1 MNIVNKLTMKHM
13 LMNRRRTL
21 VTIVGVIISTA
32 MITAVATISL
42 SFLDMMVRDSIA
54 RNGLWHVQYV
64 GVDADQLSALRE
76 DPDTQAVSVKR
87 DVGWAEIADPKS
99 IYRPYL
105 FVQEFNSTAFENMPV
120 HLREGRLPENSGE
133 LVVTEGLLKR
143 EKGTWQV
150 GDTLTL
156 NLGERIG
163 IGVLPDTGEPYQ
175 ASLGQYNS
183 YMKTTADQ
191 KEYLKPLEMRTYT
204 IVGIIETPSFEY
216 SSFPGYTCLSYLDP
230 TALAG
235 TGSGSRQPADYGA
248 TCRAYVILKAP
259 DVNLFGHAKEM
270 AKELGVSE
278 YEFNNDLL
286 RYMGIVGNDQVRSTL
301 TGLSIVIMGI
311 IIIGSVSLI
320 YNAFAI
326 SVSERFRHLGML
338 SSVGATARQ
347 KRNSVFFEGLV
358 IGLISIPIGIASG
371 IAGIE
376 ITFRFINPTMK
387 ELLTVQTELHALVSP
402 GIIAAAVLLSALTIF
417 ISVYAPARRA
427 AKVAPIDAIRQTTD
441 VKLTGRTVRTS
452 KLTAK
457 IFGIEGDVA
466 LKNLKRNRRRY
477 KATVFS
483 LVISLVLFLSVSYFG
498 DNLKRS
504 YQMTTDD
511 IEYDTH
517 VNIYQGAENAEALV
531 AEIRNA
537 AYADSSVEVRELY
550 FETPESS
557 DFLQSRVIALDD
569 DSLRDYAG
577 AAGVDVRTLLDPDAM
592 AAVVVNTI
600 TYIDDMAG
608 KYVTKTVIEPKF
620 GEKWSLYSSP
630 DTQEEGSE
638 MVAVDELTMAGFT
651 DELPVGV
658 STKYAPKDAVFVVSM
673 AVQDK
678 LISKLEENSLHAGF
692 NHTVYLSGTEP
703 LKLAEELEAMD
714 QQDIYVFSVAEMRR
728 SEEQMMF
735 LMGVFVY
742 GFITLI
748 TLICAANIFNTISTS
763 VALRRREFAM
773 LRSIGMTPGGFGRMI
788 RYESIFYG
796 LKALIYGLPLSL
808 LVMLLLYRS
817 LANSF
822 DYPFLI
828 PWKSVAV
835 AVLAVFLM
843 VFSTMVY
850 ASAKIKKENIIESLR
865 EETI

>member
-1 MNIVNKLTMKHM
+1 M
-13 LMNRRRTL
+13 
-21 VTIVGVIISTA
+21 
-32 MITAVATISL
+32 
-42 SFLDMMVRDSIA
+42 
-54 RNGLWHVQYV
+54 
-64 GVDADQLSALRE
+64 
-76 DPDTQAVSVKR
+76 
-87 DVGWAEIADPKS
+87 
-99 IYRPYL
+99 
-105 FVQEFNSTAFENMPV
+105 
-120 HLREGRLPENSGE
+120 
-133 LVVTEGLLKR
+133 
-143 EKGTWQV
+143 
-150 GDTLTL
+150 
-156 NLGERIG
+156 
-163 IGVLPDTGEPYQ
+163 
-175 ASLGQYNS
+175 
-183 YMKTTADQ
+183 
-191 KEYLKPLEMRTYT
+191 
-204 IVGIIETPSFEY
+204 
-216 SSFPGYTCLSYLDP
+216 
-230 TALAG
+230 
-235 TGSGSRQPADYGA
+235 
-248 TCRAYVILKAP
+248 
-259 DVNLFGHAKEM
+259 
-270 AKELGVSE
+270 
-278 YEFNNDLL
+278 
-286 RYMGIVGNDQVRSTL
+286 
-301 TGLSIVIMGI
+301 
-311 IIIGSVSLI
+311 
-320 YNAFAI
+320 
-326 SVSERFRHLGML
+326 
-338 SSVGATARQ
+338 
-347 KRNSVFFEGLV
+347 
-358 IGLISIPIGIASG
+358 
-371 IAGIE
+371 
-376 ITFRFINPTMK
+376 
-387 ELLTVQTELHALVSP
+387 
-402 GIIAAAVLLSALTIF
+402 
-417 ISVYAPARRA
+417 
-427 AKVAPIDAIRQTTD
+427 
-441 VKLTGRTVRTS
+441 
-452 KLTAK
+452 
-457 IFGIEGDVA
+457 
-466 LKNLKRNRRRY
+466 
-477 KATVFS
+477 
-483 LVISLVLFLSVSYFG
+483 
-498 DNLKRS
+498 
-504 YQMTTDD
+504 
-511 IEYDTH
+511 
-517 VNIYQGAENAEALV
+517 
-531 AEIRNA
+531 
-537 AYADSSVEVRELY
+537 EVRELY